1 MKEQYCE
8 LFFIRIHTLVV
19 SLKN

>member
-1 MKEQYCE
+1 MKEQYCK